1 MSNSPSLSL
10 MRRVCFLLGAAAF
23 VVGSACA
30 QSPTSLNS
38 SSSNIASANESSS
51 LQLVAADGL
60 DGGSGAALPASAAA
74 AGGAA
79 AGQESDDRGWRHD
92 PLHHMAFEVGG
103 GFNAPVGND
112 TPFITWG
119 GNFTGG
125 AGLHFTRRV
134 SVLGEFQFMDNK
146 LPGAFIN
153 AGNGGAGG
161 NGAGGNAHIVSL
173 TLDPLIDLFPKWTNS
188 AYVTGG
194 LGYYHKS
201 TNFTET
207 LCCDFYGYP
216 ETFTTNSF
224 SSNQWGSNFGIGFTH
239 RLGGAYGDGTMKLF
253 AEARWVYIHTPP
265 ITQDNGVGTTELVPV
280 TLGLRW

>member
-1 MSNSPSLSL
+1 MTNSPASSL
-10 MRRVCFLLGAAAF
+10 MRRVCLLLGAAAF
-23 VVGSACA
+23 AVGSACA
-30 QSPTSLNS
+30 QSPTSLNPS
-38 SSSNIASANESSS
+38 DSNIASASESSS
-51 LQLVAADGL
+51 LQFVSPDGF
-60 DGGSGAALPASAAA
+60 DGGGSLAMPAAAAA

-79 AGQESDDRGWRHD
+79 AQEQGWRHHLFHS
-92 PLHHMAFEVGG
+92 PSFELGG

-125 AGLHFTRRV
+125 AGMHLDKRV
-134 SVLGEFQFMDNK
+134 SLLGEFQFMDNK

-161 NGAGGNAHIVSL
+161 NGAGGNAHIISL
-173 TLDPLIDLFPKWTNS
+173 TVDPLIDLFPKWTNS

-194 LGYYHKS
+194 FGYYHKS
-201 TNFTET
+201 TNFTQT

-224 SSNQWGSNFGIGFTH
+224 SSNQWGSNFGIGVTH
-239 RLGGAYGDGTMKLF
+239 RLGGFSGDGTMKLF